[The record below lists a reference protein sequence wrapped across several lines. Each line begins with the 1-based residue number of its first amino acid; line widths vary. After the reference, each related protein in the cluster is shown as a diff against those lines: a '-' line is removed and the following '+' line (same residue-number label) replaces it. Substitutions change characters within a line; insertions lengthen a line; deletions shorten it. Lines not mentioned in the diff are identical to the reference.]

1 MSAVKG
7 FIAAFSG
14 GCVFLGALY
23 ILVPEG
29 KLSKAVKYTVSL
41 CFLCVILSAA
51 TVSCNASFPEFTV
64 KEGDF
69 DSERLSADSARLVF
83 EGALTSAGINFSKIT
98 VFTDKTEDGSIN
110 IIEVYVYTDASSE
123 AVAAVIGSGSYKLV
137 VVNG

>member
-1 MSAVKG
+1 MGISPRSANFAGWKLNTFYDMKKILICG
-7 FIAAFSG
+7 AA
-14 GCVFLGALY
+14 LLAL
-23 ILVPEG
+23 
-29 KLSKAVKYTVSL
+29 
-41 CFLCVILSAA
+41 CAA
-51 TVSCNASFPEFTV
+51 TVSCNASFPEFRV
-64 KEGDF
+64 KDGDF

-98 VFTDKTEDGSIN
+98 VFTDKTEDGGIN

>member
-1 MSAVKG
+1 MNAAKG

-51 TVSCNASFPEFTV
+51 TATCNASFPEFKV
-64 KEGDF
+64 SKGDF
-69 DSERLSADSARLVF
+69 DDERLSADSARLVF
-83 EGALTSAGINFSKIT
+83 ANALTSAGINFSKII
-98 VFTDKTEDGSIN
+98 VFTDKSEDGG
-110 IIEVYVYTDASSE
+110 IIITEVYVYTEAPSE
-123 AVAAVIGSGSYKLV
+123 AVSAAIGSDSYKLV
-137 VVNG
+137 VVNE

>member
-1 MSAVKG
+1 MNAAKG

-51 TVSCNASFPEFTV
+51 TATCGSSFPEFRV
-64 KEGDF
+64 KSGDF
-69 DSERLSADSARLVF
+69 DDERLSADSARLVF
-83 EGALTSAGINFSKIT
+83 ANALTSAGINFSKIT
-98 VFTDKTEDGSIN
+98 VFTDKLRDGGIN
-110 IIEVYVYTDASSE
+110 ITEVYVYTDASSDE
-123 AVAAVIGSGSYKLV
+123 VSAVIGSESYNLV
-137 VVNG
+137 VVNE